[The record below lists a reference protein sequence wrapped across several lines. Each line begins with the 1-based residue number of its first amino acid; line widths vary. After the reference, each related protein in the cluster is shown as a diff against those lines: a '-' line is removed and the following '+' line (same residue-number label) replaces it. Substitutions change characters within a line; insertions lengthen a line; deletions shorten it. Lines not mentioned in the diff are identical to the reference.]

1 MISYRI
7 VLDKRRIKSGNQY
20 PVIIRVTQDRKVCN
34 FYTGISFAEDEWDKN
49 KCQVI
54 SKNPN
59 YKELTHLITNKFLLI
74 QNAILKLEDAGEFS
88 FEALKD
94 KLQNKPKVIAI
105 IPTFNEFA
113 QSLISDMIKLKQTG
127 NAMIYQT
134 AVNRF
139 NRFCSRNIKFVEY
152 YDFW

>member
-34 FYTGISFAEDEWDKN
+34 FYTGISLAEDEWDIN
-49 KCQVI
+49 KCQIV

-59 YKELTHLITNKFLLI
+59 YKELTHLITHKFLLI
-74 QNAILKLEDAGEFS
+74 QNAILKLEESGEFS

-94 KLQNKPKVIAI
+94 KLQDKPKVKPVI
-105 IPTFNEFA
+105 IGFKALQPHKLLLKVRHNPWHPLPHLFCHTFSF
-113 QSLISDMIKLKQTG
+113 KQ
-127 NAMIYQT
+127 
-134 AVNRF
+134 NRF
-139 NRFCSRNIKFVEY
+139 P
-152 YDFW
+152 